1 MRKAHPGTPA
11 TRSPGGFARL
21 TALALLALVVAVPTG
36 CATDDDSPGTGAA
49 MGGTGSGAGGGGAG
63 TPDAGD
69 GAGTRDGGRDAALAV
84 DPDDG
89 VPPDPAQYDAP
100 AIYRD
105 QCENCHGPHGE
116 GGAGP
121 ALTRSYQVGYLAE
134 YIDARMPLGNPE
146 RCDAGCS
153 AALAEYILS
162 DLLAAPPP
170 DCATDSPS
178 SAPRA
183 LRLLTRREYRNT
195 VRDLLRL
202 GGASSGPAGGA
213 ACEALA
219 DCDAARASCVDAVC
233 IDDACEVHTFLFDA
247 ASAGRAPTTVHV
259 AGSFNGWPGTVA
271 AGGWPLT
278 YDAALQRWVLKH
290 VIPDGDHSYKLV
302 IDEREWLPDPGNPDR
317 APDGFGGENSVLR
330 QACAG
335 AAPGG
340 SGAGVDENALAVE
353 LAALTR
359 DLPPETRPRGFGFE
373 AHASAGLGTPT
384 HVEASLVAAQS
395 VAAKVKAQPARFA
408 PCLGAADC
416 PEQFL
421 GDFGRRAFRRPLTP
435 DEISR
440 YATLWRAQ
448 PTDADGLD
456 ATVSALLV
464 SPGFL
469 YRSELGEETSPG
481 VFRLTPW
488 ETAGALSYAF
498 WATMPDDALFE
509 AAATGGLD
517 TPIGIAAQAERLLAD
532 PRAREQI
539 GAFALQWLGVEGL
552 STREKRPDL
561 FPTWSPALA
570 ESMLEET
577 RRFVVAAVFEDDA
590 RFASLLTGTHTF
602 VDARLAALYGLA
614 GDYGATFERADVSG
628 LAGGARAGVLGHAS
642 MLATTAHSDQTS
654 PIRRGLFVRERL
666 LCTVFGTPP
675 ADAGGVPDVDPQAT
689 TRERFR
695 QHTAE
700 ERCAAC
706 HRYID
711 DLGFG
716 FEQFDAVG
724 AFRETEAGRPI
735 DHRGNLND
743 VEGLGTGTDG
753 PYETLPALGALLAES
768 ERAEACF
775 ATQVWRFH
783 RGRLEAPADTCELEE
798 VQATFR
804 ASGGDVRALLVALT
818 QTPAFSTRRDAE

>member
-1 MRKAHPGTPA
+1 MPA
-11 TRSPGGFARL
+11 LPTRIPAVRRPVLAGLVCVLLSACGAGAGSEASGGA
-21 TALALLALVVAVPTG
+21 
-36 CATDDDSPGTGAA
+36 
-49 MGGTGSGAGGGGAG
+49 GSGGAGGRPDVTAPDGGAG
-63 TPDAGD
+63 AAG
-69 GAGTRDGGRDAALAV
+69 GARPDAALAV

-89 VPPDPAQYDAP
+89 VPADPSQYDAP

-121 ALTRSYQVGYLAE
+121 ALTRSYQAGYLAE

-146 RCDAGCS
+146 RCDAGCA

-162 DLLAAPPP
+162 DLLAELPP
-170 DCATDSPS
+170 DCAMPPPG
-178 SAPRA
+178 ARA

-195 VRDLLRL
+195 VRDLLRIGSTGADPGLSACAGL
-202 GGASSGPAGGA
+202 G
-213 ACEALA
+213 
-219 DCDAARASCVDAVC
+219 DCDVARASCVDARCV
-233 IDDACEVHTFLFDA
+233 DDPCEVHTFLFDA
-247 ASAGRAPTTVHV
+247 AALGRAPSSVHV

-271 AGGWPLT
+271 AGGWPLN
-278 YDAALQRWVLKH
+278 YDAGLGRWVLKRA
-290 VIPDGDHSYKLV
+290 VPDGDHSYKLV
-302 IDEREWLPDPGNPDR
+302 LDEREWLADPGNPER

-330 QACAG
+330 QHCAG
-335 AAPGG
+335 ASPGPGG
-340 SGAGVDENALAVE
+340 SPAGDDAALSAE

-373 AHASAGLGTPT
+373 AHATAGVGTAL
-384 HVEASLVAAQS
+384 HVEAWLDAAQS
-395 VAAKVKAQPARFA
+395 VAATVAAQPARHA
-408 PCLGAADC
+408 PCLGQADC
-416 PEQFL
+416 PERFL
-421 GDFGRRAFRRPLTP
+421 ADFGRRAFRRPLTG
-435 DEISR
+435 DESTR
-440 YATLWRAQ
+440 YAALWRAQ
-448 PTDADGLD
+448 STDAEGLA

-469 YRSELGEETSPG
+469 YRAELGEETSPG

-498 WATMPDDALFE
+498 WATMPDDALL
-509 AAATGGLD
+509 AAAAAGELD
-517 TPIGIAAQAERLLAD
+517 TPAGIAAQAERLLAD
-532 PRAREQI
+532 DRARDQV
-539 GAFALQWLGVEGL
+539 GAFALQWLGIEGL
-552 STREKRPDL
+552 STREKRADL
-561 FPTWSPALA
+561 FPGWSPALA

-577 RRFVVAAVFEDDA
+577 RRFVEAAVFDDGA
-590 RFASLLTGTHTF
+590 RFQALLNGTHTF
-602 VDARLAALYGLA
+602 VDARLAALYGVP
-614 GDYGATFERADVSG
+614 GTFDDAFVRADVSN
-628 LAGGARAGVLGHAS
+628 LPGAPRAGLLGHAS

-666 LCTVFGTPP
+666 LCTIFGTPP
-675 ADAGGVPDVDPQAT
+675 ADAGGVPDVDPEAT

-716 FEQFDAVG
+716 FEQFDAIG
-724 AFRETEAGRPI
+724 AFRETEAGQPI

-775 ATQVWRFH
+775 ATQMWRFH
-783 RGRLEAPADTCELEE
+783 RGRLEAPADACDVAE
-798 VQATFR
+798 VQRAFR
-804 ASGGDVRALLVALT
+804 ESGGDIRALLVALT
-818 QTPAFSTRRDAE
+818 RTPAFTLRRDVSAAAGAGETE